1 MSIKPL
7 AADEVQVWCRF
18 TAAIPDDELSA
29 LAELLSPCERERC
42 RRFVVAHDRRDFTAA
57 HALLRRVLSLHG
69 GKSPPEWKF
78 ETNCHGKP
86 RIASAEAPALLF
98 NLSHTRGLVACAVA
112 IGAELGI
119 DVEAIHD
126 TAVPREIAS
135 HFFSQTEIRQ
145 LDACPPAD
153 YAHRF
158 IEFWTLKEA
167 FIKAIGTGLSHPLDS
182 FSFSLN
188 GNGDIE
194 FTAPDT
200 RASEWQFA
208 LITPDPG
215 YRLAVA
221 VRCKVPG
228 QVYRITLQD

>member
-7 AADEVQVWCRF
+7 AADEVHVWCRF

-29 LAELLSPCERERC
+29 LAEQLSPCERERC
-42 RRFVVAHDRRDFTAA
+42 RRFVVAQDRRDFTAA

-69 GKSPPEWKF
+69 GKLPSEWKF
-78 ETNCHGKP
+78 ETNRYGKP

-119 DVEAIHD
+119 DVEAIHE
-126 TAVPREIAS
+126 TALPREIAS
-135 HFFSQTEIRQ
+135 HFFSQTELRQ
-145 LDACPPAD
+145 LAACSPAD

-167 FIKAIGTGLSHPLDS
+167 YIKAIGTGLSHPLDS
-182 FSFSLN
+182 FSFSLD
-188 GNGDIE
+188 GNGDIQ
-194 FTAPDT
+194 FSARDT
-200 RASEWQFA
+200 RESEWRFA

-228 QVYRITLQD
+228 QDYRITLQD

>member
-1 MSIKPL
+1 
-7 AADEVQVWCRF
+7 
-18 TAAIPDDELSA
+18 
-29 LAELLSPCERERC
+29 
-42 RRFVVAHDRRDFTAA
+42 
-57 HALLRRVLSLHG
+57 
-69 GKSPPEWKF
+69 
-78 ETNCHGKP
+78 
-86 RIASAEAPALLF
+86 
-98 NLSHTRGLVACAVA
+98 
-112 IGAELGI
+112 
-119 DVEAIHD
+119 
-126 TAVPREIAS
+126 VPREIAS

-145 LDACPPAD
+145 LDTCPPAD

-188 GNGDIE
+188 GNGDIG

-200 RASEWQFA
+200 RGSEWQFA

-221 VRCKVPG
+221 VRRKVPG
-228 QVYRITLQD
+228 QVYRITMQG